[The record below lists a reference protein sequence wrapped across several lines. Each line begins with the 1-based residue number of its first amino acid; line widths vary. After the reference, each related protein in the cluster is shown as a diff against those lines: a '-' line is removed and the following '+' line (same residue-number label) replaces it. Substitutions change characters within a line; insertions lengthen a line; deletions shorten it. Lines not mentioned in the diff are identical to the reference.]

1 MKRARLL
8 AATIGIGLWGAQ
20 AAAQDPSV
28 LKDQKDKVSYSIG
41 LKIGG
46 DFKQQGFDLNADVL
60 AAGIRDALSD
70 KKPLLTEDQVRE
82 TLMTFQKDLASKQI
96 AQAEKSKKE
105 GEAFLAQ
112 NKGKEGI
119 KVLPS
124 GLQYK
129 VLKDGKGPKPK
140 RTDSVKAHY
149 KGTLIDGKE
158 FDSTDPKGE
167 PASFGVSEVIP
178 GWTEALQL
186 MSVGSKWQL
195 FIPAALAY
203 GERGQ
208 GPIPPNSTLV
218 FEVELVGIEPG
229 K

>member
-1 MKRARLL
+1 MKVSRIL
-8 AATIGIGLWGAQ
+8 ALTAGIGLLVSAQ
-20 AAAQDPSV
+20 AQDKTA

-46 DFKQQGFDLNADVL
+46 DFKQQDFDLNPEVL
-60 AAGIRDALSD
+60 AAGIKDALTGG
-70 KKPLLTEDQVRE
+70 KPLLTEDEVRE
-82 TLMTFQKDLASKQI
+82 TLMAFQRDLMTKQI
-96 AQAEKSKKE
+96 ARAEKNKKD
-105 GEAFLAQ
+105 GDAFLAE
-112 NKGKEGI
+112 NKKKEGI
-119 KVLPS
+119 KTLPS

-129 VLKDGKGPKPK
+129 VIKEGSGKKPK
-140 RTDSVKAHY
+140 LNDTVKANY

-158 FDSTDPKGE
+158 FDSSDPGQ
-167 PASFGVSEVIP
+167 PASFGVSQVIP

-208 GPIPPNSTLV
+208 GPIPPNSTLI
-218 FEVELVGIEPG
+218 FDVELVGIEEAA